1 MGLDTESPKATQAF
15 ADANVMHSPSS
26 GYAKER
32 VKWEAFPSTLGQG
45 LRPYVKRIFPMIVY
59 LGGRPEG
66 GLGADTVIAY
76 ETVGSE
82 REFDAFRQRGYRE
95 TPNEAL
101 EVFQAQELEYAK
113 LNANLEHQ
121 KRHGLSEGAAAE
133 VTAAQDAVTGH
144 LPMVPE
150 TPIVRR
156 QPKEGL
162 K

>member
-1 MGLDTESPKATQAF
+1 MNTESPKASPAM
-15 ADANVMHSPSS
+15 ADDNVMHSPSS
-26 GYAKER
+26 NYAKER
-32 VKWEAFPSTLGQG
+32 VKWEAHHTNLGAPQ
-45 LRPYVKRIFPMIVY
+45 RPYVKREYPMMIF
-59 LGGRPEG
+59 LGGRPDG

-76 ETVGSE
+76 ETIGSE
-82 REFDAFRQRGYRE
+82 REYEHWRQRGYRPS
-95 TPNEAL
+95 PNEAI
-101 EVFQAQELEYAK
+101 EAYKAQELEYAQ

-121 KRHGLSEGAAAE
+121 KKHTLSERAAAE